1 MFKDKN
7 LVHDMGQTQES
18 GGVKSIHFIQIFL
31 FDIQI
36 SSMNKQTIKKTDR
49 IAATQK
55 ARYTMF

>member
-1 MFKDKN
+1 
-7 LVHDMGQTQES
+7 MGQTQES

>member
-1 MFKDKN
+1 
-7 LVHDMGQTQES
+7 MGQTQES
-18 GGVKSIHFIQIFL
+18 GGVKSIHFIQIFP